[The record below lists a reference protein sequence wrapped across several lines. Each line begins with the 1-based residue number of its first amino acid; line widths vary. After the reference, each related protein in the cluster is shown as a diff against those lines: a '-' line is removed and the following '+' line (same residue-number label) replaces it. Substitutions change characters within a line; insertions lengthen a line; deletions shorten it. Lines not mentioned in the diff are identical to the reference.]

1 MPNGVGLGLPV
12 AEIVPFQLL
21 SVAIAQQSGIEA
33 GKFLFSGKVTLT
45 E

>member
-21 SVAIAQQSGIEA
+21 SVALPQQSGIEV
-33 GKFLFSGKVTLT
+33 GKFLYSGKVTLA